1 MPPKSRKRSST
12 PTTDRDPAITRSKL
26 RRVRSAPN
34 SCTMR
39 NMFDLSREVFDPDS
53 ESDFQLER
61 EDIILIEQQISVENS
76 ELKDSEDNQ
85 KNIRNLAERNS
96 TIRHDDQNIRGGA
109 DINSR
114 DHFWRAREPQSDE
127 EETPFWVKT
136 LIEAQQ
142 KALTESTAQI
152 EQLREEVRSLKKE
165 RSLRS
170 RFTMEKKG

>member
-61 EDIILIEQQISVENS
+61 EDIIPTEQQ
-76 ELKDSEDNQ
+76 
-85 KNIRNLAERNS
+85 KNF
-96 TIRHDDQNIRGGA
+96 
-109 DINSR
+109 SR
-114 DHFWRAREPQSDE
+114 KF
-127 EETPFWVKT
+127 
-136 LIEAQQ
+136 
-142 KALTESTAQI
+142 
-152 EQLREEVRSLKKE
+152 
-165 RSLRS
+165 
-170 RFTMEKKG
+170 